1 MGRALVPDLLPAFNH
16 WMPSR
21 SSAPTLLYGR
31 KTVPAFSP
39 TDPPAALS
47 SPPYR
52 TVHSDDMIARHTQA
66 HRVGNP
72 VTPPQ
77 PPEIT
82 QDDQGI
88 LEAHHSIVKIR

>member
-72 VTPPQ
+72 
-77 PPEIT
+77 
-82 QDDQGI
+82 
-88 LEAHHSIVKIR
+88 LHHHSRPGSRKLTKGYVGHITAL